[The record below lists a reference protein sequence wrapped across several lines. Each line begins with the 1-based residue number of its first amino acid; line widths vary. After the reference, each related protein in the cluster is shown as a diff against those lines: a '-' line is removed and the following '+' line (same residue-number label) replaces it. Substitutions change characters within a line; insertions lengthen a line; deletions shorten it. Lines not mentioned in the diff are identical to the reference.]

1 MLLLWVI
8 MSKVIVTG
16 GAGFIGSH
24 LVDALVDLGHQV
36 IVIDNFS
43 TGKIE
48 NLEKNKKKIKI
59 LRQNLSLE
67 SPLLKKL
74 PALLA
79 KSSFIYHLAALPRI
93 ERSIVDPIGT
103 HIANVNGT
111 LVALELAK
119 KLKVKRFIYTSSS
132 SVYGNQE
139 ILPLK
144 ESLNPNPQNPYAVQK
159 LLGEYYCKLY
169 ANLYNLPVVVLRLF
183 NVYGPRMLSKGSY
196 KLVFTKWL
204 EQIESKSPLTIFGSG
219 EQTRDFTYISDVVD
233 GLIRGMNVD
242 SKINYDVINLGYGR
256 QIEVNYL
263 AKLFNHPTEYLP
275 GREYEEKFKQADISK
290 ARKILGWTPKVSI
303 EDGVQKLITNFNTMR

>member
-1 MLLLWVI
+1 

-48 NLEKNKKKIKI
+48 NLKKSKNKIKI
-59 LRQNLSLE
+59 LRRSLSLE
-67 SPLLKKL
+67 GHLFKKIPDLLTGT
-74 PALLA
+74 
-79 KSSFIYHLAALPRI
+79 SFIYHLAALPRI

-103 HIANVNGT
+103 HNANVNGT
-111 LVALELAK
+111 LTALELAK

-144 ESLNPNPQNPYAVQK
+144 ESLDPNPQNPYAVQK

-169 ANLYNLPVVVLRLF
+169 ANLYNLPLVVLRLF

-204 EQIESKSPLTIFGSG
+204 GQITKKEPLSIFGSG
-219 EQTRDFTYISDVVD
+219 KQTRDFTYISDVVD
-233 GLIRGMNVD
+233 GLTKGMNVD
-242 SKINYDVINLGYGR
+242 NKIAYEVINLGYGR

-263 AKLFNHPTEYLP
+263 AELFNHPTEYLP

-290 ARKILGWTPKVSI
+290 AKKILGWAPKVSI
-303 EDGVQKLITNFNTMR
+303 EEGVQKLITNFNTMR